1 MPDGSRQRDG
11 HREADGGARNGDAPT
26 YTIGELAEEF
36 GLTLRAIRFYEDE
49 GLLTPTRAG
58 QARIFTRRDRAKL
71 LLIMRGKRLGF
82 SIAEIRDFL
91 HLYSIG
97 DMQVEQ
103 VRYVRRKARERID
116 ALERQ
121 LADVQET
128 LVELRQI
135 DRAIGEHL
143 VAQGLPAEDAGAA
156 EPPRKSTTQF
166 RPNQLRGER

>member
-1 MPDGSRQRDG
+1 MPDGSRQRAQKD
-11 HREADGGARNGDAPT
+11 DAPT

-49 GLLTPTRAG
+49 GLLTPGRAG
-58 QARIFTRRDRAKL
+58 QARIFTRRDRARL

-91 HLYSIG
+91 HLYNIG

-135 DRAIGEHL
+135 DRAISEHL
-143 VAQGLPAEDAGAA
+143 VSHGLPAED
-156 EPPRKSTTQF
+156 
-166 RPNQLRGER
+166 RGESAPPTKSSKQPQPKQPASGPNPIRRGDR

>member
-11 HREADGGARNGDAPT
+11 HRDSAGTAKSGEAPT

-49 GLLTPTRAG
+49 GLITPTRAG

-71 LLIMRGKRLGF
+71 QLIMRGKRLGF

-143 VAQGLPAEDAGAA
+143 VSQGLPADDAGAA
-156 EPPRKSTTQF
+156 EPPRKSTTQS
-166 RPNQLRGER
+166 RPNQSRGER

>member
-1 MPDGSRQRDG
+1 MPDGARQRDSD
-11 HREADGGARNGDAPT
+11 RTSGGSAKNGDPPT
-26 YTIGELAEEF
+26 FTIGELAEEF

-71 LLIMRGKRLGF
+71 QLIMRGKRLGF

-143 VAQGLPAEDAGAA
+143 VSQGLPADDVGVP
-156 EPPRKSTTQF
+156 EPPRKPSAQS
-166 RPNQLRGER
+166 RPAQSRGER